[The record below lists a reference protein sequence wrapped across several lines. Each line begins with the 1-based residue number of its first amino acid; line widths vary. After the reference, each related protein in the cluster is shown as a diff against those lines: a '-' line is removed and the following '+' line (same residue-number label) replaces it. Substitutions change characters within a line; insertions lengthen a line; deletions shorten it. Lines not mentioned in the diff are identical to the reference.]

1 MPASLLERV
10 RALPSVEEAAG
21 SVQDET
27 ATKILKPDGKAVN
40 TGGAP
45 SFGLGIDPAIQR
57 FNPLRLVEGTWA
69 QAADEVV
76 IDEGTAE
83 DDYGVGETVR
93 IATLKPVRPFRVVG
107 IARYGEPR
115 VARDRDLRRLHDSD
129 GPGASRP
136 AETSST

>member
-10 RALPSVEEAAG
+10 RAPSVEEAAG

-57 FNPLRLVEGTWA
+57 FNPLRLVEGP
-69 QAADEVV
+69 
-76 IDEGTAE
+76 G
-83 DDYGVGETVR
+83 
-93 IATLKPVRPFRVVG
+93 
-107 IARYGEPR
+107 
-115 VARDRDLRRLHDSD
+115 RRQPTRS
-129 GPGASRP
+129 
-136 AETSST
+136 